1 MYVLCFNIDF
11 WYINKVV
18 YGKKNYIRKCNVLSF
33 FVNIKL
39 GIGKLF
45 IFIVYSIMYVFFD
58 VLLYIG

>member
-39 GIGKLF
+39 GIGKLY
-45 IFIVYSIMYVFFD
+45 IFIVYNIM
-58 VLLYIG
+58 